1 MENEIFIDSEYDSS
15 DEGTEQ
21 PVLKRLSEKPKTTCN
36 GDIVIT
42 TLQGDIGM
50 VVTPAKDID
59 LSIIATHLGDL
70 FISSNWGAEGQEDDL
85 DIQVNSAGDMVI
97 TSVAEEG
104 LEISSDS
111 KVGMLINTV
120 GKDGRDFMA
129 MEEGIQLIITGDSEL
144 LVSCSPV
151 RENFDNGL

>member
-1 MENEIFIDSEYDSS
+1 
-15 DEGTEQ
+15 
-21 PVLKRLSEKPKTTCN
+21 
-36 GDIVIT
+36 
-42 TLQGDIGM
+42 
-50 VVTPAKDID
+50 
-59 LSIIATHLGDL
+59 
-70 FISSNWGAEGQEDDL
+70 
-85 DIQVNSAGDMVI
+85 MVI

-104 LEISSDS
+104 LEISSDN